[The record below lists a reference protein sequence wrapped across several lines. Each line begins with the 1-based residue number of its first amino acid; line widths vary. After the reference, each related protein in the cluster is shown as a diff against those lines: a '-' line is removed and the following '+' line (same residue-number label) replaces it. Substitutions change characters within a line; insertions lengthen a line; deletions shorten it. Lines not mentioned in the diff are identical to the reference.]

1 VTPRSRYSQRVNY
14 KVFGRGIQESEIAE
28 VPISRTHT
36 DRTVVSERA
45 YDHVVV
51 VQGKAQRGR
60 RLLGRQRSSALMY
73 FPSLKTTDGG
83 TRADSR
89 DDEEV
94 VFGNY
99 RIFPELKLLLK
110 SGNKVDLTA
119 RAFDVLWVLVKARGE
134 VVTKDELIEQ
144 VWAGSIVEE
153 NNLQTH
159 ISAIRRSLKQDRS
172 FISTDFGRGYRLTL
186 PAPARTNLRLVTKK
200 IESPNLPSPLTTLLG
215 RDGEL
220 RDLQDLITSNRL
232 TTITGPGGIGKTRLA
247 IEVGRRLLA
256 SFSGRV
262 HLAEMG
268 MIGERDNIWPAIARA
283 LGVEAADQGLT
294 AESRVALQSQRL
306 LLIIDSCEHH
316 TEAIARAVDTLL
328 RVGEELRICITSQ
341 EPLGTQGE
349 QIYRIGPLAVPPAD
363 ASTVDVVLTHAAA
376 QLFVERSQS
385 YNRDSQ
391 FDGATA
397 SEIATIC
404 RQLDGV
410 PLALELAAVR
420 VPTLGVR
427 GVLDGLSD
435 RFRLLTAG
443 QRSALPRH
451 KTLRATVEWSHR
463 LLDETERT
471 LFRRLAV
478 FPSGFTVEAAH
489 CVSGPDIEDRW
500 RIIDLLGNLVG
511 KSLLHLDVSAAP
523 TPRYRFLETI
533 RLYALE
539 ELADSGE
546 TNLTARRHAS
556 YFHRLGEQAVADW
569 KRQSTRDWRQVHRG
583 YVDDV
588 RAALKW
594 AFSENGDKE
603 MGLQMLQNAIP
614 FWVLFSLLDECRR
627 WVSLVLDEHGV
638 SETTGTHDEMVL
650 RAALGK
656 SLTWV
661 RGPVAETRAA
671 WSRALDLAR
680 ELGDTEIELQARYG
694 LWIFSLR
701 RGHYS
706 EALCF
711 ATEMMTLAT
720 EAKDDQA
727 FATAQRIAGVSRH
740 SLGDHAEGRALLE
753 RALNWFEQ
761 NRPQSAFRFGLD
773 QHAAGLAFLA
783 RILWVEGYTTDA
795 VKTANLAVERAVALD
810 HASTLC
816 CVLAEGLCM
825 VSALNQDLDA
835 LEKAMQDLTRT
846 ASRHGLQV
854 WKAYGEI
861 FELWAMMQHKEKP
874 ASGRVSSVIRLLD
887 EMQFNLWYTPFVA
900 DVLRSCASPVGSM
913 STSFRPSADCK
924 DGHWAMPEFLRIE
937 AEFDLEHNAGRLEST
952 VEHRL
957 ESALVLA
964 QERGARSWELKV
976 AATLARL
983 LISENRRD
991 KAQILLR
998 NTISS
1003 FPSGNE
1009 SNGLRTANAILSE
1022 LQHLLSHET
1031 SV

>member
-1 VTPRSRYSQRVNY
+1 M
-14 KVFGRGIQESEIAE
+14 
-28 VPISRTHT
+28 
-36 DRTVVSERA
+36 D
-45 YDHVVV
+45 
-51 VQGKAQRGR
+51 
-60 RLLGRQRSSALMY
+60 
-73 FPSLKTTDGG
+73 FPSRKNPDRG
-83 TRADSR
+83 TRVDSR
-89 DDEEV
+89 DDEGV

-99 RIFPELKLLLK
+99 RIFPELRILLK
-110 SGNKVDLTA
+110 NGNKVDLTA

-144 VWAGSIVEE
+144 VWAGSFVEE

-159 ISAIRRSLKQDRS
+159 IAAIRRALKQDRS

-186 PAPARTNLRLVTKK
+186 PAPARTNLIPAKEK
-200 IESPNLPSPLTTLLG
+200 IESPNLPIPLTTLLG
-215 RDGEL
+215 RDSEL
-220 RDLQDLITSNRL
+220 RDLQQLITANRL

-247 IEVGRRLLA
+247 IEAARRLLL

-262 HLAEMG
+262 HFVEMG
-268 MIGERDNIWPAIARA
+268 MIGESDNIWPAIARA
-283 LGVEAADQGLT
+283 LGVEATNVGLT
-294 AESRVALQSQRL
+294 AESRIALRNQRL
-306 LLIIDSCEHH
+306 LLIIDSCEHL
-316 TEAIARAVDTLL
+316 TEAITRVVETLL
-328 RVGEELRICITSQ
+328 QIGEGLHICITSQ
-341 EPLGTQGE
+341 EPFGAQGE
-349 QIYRIGPLAVPPAD
+349 QIYRIRPLAVPPAD
-363 ASTVDVVLTHAAA
+363 ASTIDVVLTHAAA
-376 QLFVERSQS
+376 QLFVERSLS
-385 YNRDSQ
+385 YTRDSQ
-391 FDGATA
+391 FDDATA
-397 SEIATIC
+397 CEIATIC

-410 PLALELAAVR
+410 PLALELAAAR

-443 QRSALPRH
+443 QRGALPRH
-451 KTLRATVEWSHR
+451 RTLRATVDWSHR

-489 CVSGPDIEDRW
+489 YVSGPEIEDQW

-511 KSLLHLDVSAAP
+511 KSLLHLVSAP

-546 TNLTARRHAS
+546 TDLTARRHAS
-556 YFHRLGEQAVADW
+556 YFQRISEQAVADW
-569 KRQSTRDWRQVHRG
+569 KLQATGDWRQVYRG
-583 YVDDV
+583 YLDDV

-603 MGLQMLQNAIP
+603 IGMRTLQNSIP
-614 FWVLFSLLDECRR
+614 FWVGFSLLDECRR
-627 WVSLVLDEHGV
+627 WVSLALDKHGV
-638 SETTGTHDEMVL
+638 TETTSTHDEMVL
-650 RAALGK
+650 RAALGT

-680 ELGDTEIELQARYG
+680 ELGETEIELQARYG
-694 LWIFSLR
+694 LWLFSLR
-701 RGHYS
+701 TGHYS
-706 EALCF
+706 EALHL
-711 ATEMMTLAT
+711 ATEMMALAT
-720 EAKDDQA
+720 EAKDDEA
-727 FATAQRIAGVSRH
+727 FATGQRIAGVSRH

-753 RALNWFEQ
+753 RALIWFEQ
-761 NRPQSAFRFGLD
+761 NRPQSVFRFGLD

-783 RILWVEGYTTDA
+783 RALWVEGYTTDA
-795 VKTANLAVERAVALD
+795 VKVANLAVDRALALD

-816 CVLAEGLCM
+816 CALAEGLCM

-835 LEKAMQDLTRT
+835 LEKATQDLTRT

-854 WKAYGEI
+854 WQAYGEI

-874 ASGRVSSVIRLLD
+874 ALGRITSVIRLLD
-887 EMQFNLWYTPFVA
+887 EMQFDRWYSPFVA
-900 DVLRSCASPVGSM
+900 DVLRSCGSPVGSM
-913 STSFRPSADCK
+913 WTSFRPSVDCG
-924 DGHWAMPEFLRIE
+924 DSHWAMPEFLRIE
-937 AEFDLEHNAGRLEST
+937 AAFDLEHNAGQLEST

-957 ESALVLA
+957 ERALALA
-964 QERGARSWELKV
+964 HERGARSWELKV

-983 LISENRRD
+983 LISDNRRD

-998 NTISS
+998 STISS

-1009 SNGLRTANAILSE
+1009 SNGLRTANVILNE
-1022 LQHLLSHET
+1022 LQGLPSHEA